1 MHQVGIFSAP
11 ILWEHSINRKV
22 ENMIA
27 VTLGE
32 KVVLLRKERKWSQED
47 LEEYSRISR
56 TQIGRI
62 ERDETNPSW
71 TTLRKLETAFD
82 LPYGSI
88 LMQGDLV
95 GNEEA
100 IVHEMGKALTSSKL
114 NKSQLEKVAIIIDM
128 IVGIAEETK

>member
-1 MHQVGIFSAP
+1 
-11 ILWEHSINRKV
+11 
-22 ENMIA
+22 MIA

-47 LEEYSRISR
+47 LEEYSGISR

-62 ERDETNPSW
+62 ERDETNPAW

-88 LMQGDLV
+88 LMQGDFV
-95 GNEEA
+95 GNKEA
-100 IVHEMGKALTSSKL
+100 IVHKMGKTLISSKL
-114 NKSQLEKVAIIIDM
+114 SKSQLEKVAIIIDM
-128 IVGIAEETK
+128 IVGITKETK

>member
-1 MHQVGIFSAP
+1 
-11 ILWEHSINRKV
+11 
-22 ENMIA
+22 MIA

-32 KVVLLRKERKWSQED
+32 KVAQFRKDRKWSQDD
-47 LEEYSRISR
+47 LEEISGISR

-62 ERDETNPSW
+62 ERDETNPTW

-82 LPYGSI
+82 LPYGTI

-100 IVHEMGKALTSSKL
+100 IIHEMEKALISSKL
-114 NKSQLEKVAIIIDM
+114 SKSQLEKVAIIVDA
-128 IVGIAEETK
+128 IVCIAKEIK